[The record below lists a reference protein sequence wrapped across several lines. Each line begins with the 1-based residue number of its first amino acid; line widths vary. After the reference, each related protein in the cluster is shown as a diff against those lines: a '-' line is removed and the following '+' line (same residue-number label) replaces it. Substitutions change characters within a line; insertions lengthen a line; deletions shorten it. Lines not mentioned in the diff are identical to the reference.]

1 LAIYKQ
7 FYVDNGTSYQQV
19 DIRNYSNKDIP
30 DLIALQRECFPPPFP
45 EDLLWNEKQLYSHI
59 ERFPEG
65 ALCAASE
72 GRIIGSMTTLM
83 IDFDPQHPHHRW
95 DEVTDNGYIG
105 THQNDGNSLY
115 VVDIS
120 VSPDYRKLGIGKR
133 LMQSMYELT
142 VFKGLKRL
150 IGGGRIPHYHKSAA
164 EMTPEQYVQAV
175 LDGEKRDP
183 VLSFLL
189 HCGRSPV
196 CVIPGYIEDEESLDY
211 AVLMEWKNPF
221 LR

>member
-1 LAIYKQ
+1 MYKQ

-19 DIRNYSNKDIP
+19 DIRNYSKKDIP

-59 ERFPEG
+59 ERFPDG

-72 GRIIGSMTTLM
+72 GRIIGSMTALM
-83 IDFDPQHPHHRW
+83 TDFNPKHPHHRW

-164 EMTPEQYVQAV
+164 EITPEQYVQAV

>member
-1 LAIYKQ
+1 
-7 FYVDNGTSYQQV
+7 
-19 DIRNYSNKDIP
+19 
-30 DLIALQRECFPPPFP
+30 
-45 EDLLWNEKQLYSHI
+45 
-59 ERFPEG
+59 
-65 ALCAASE
+65 
-72 GRIIGSMTTLM
+72 M
-83 IDFDPQHPHHRW
+83 
-95 DEVTDNGYIG
+95 
-105 THQNDGNSLY
+105 
-115 VVDIS
+115 
-120 VSPDYRKLGIGKR
+120 R

-150 IGGGRIPHYHKSAA
+150 IGGGRIPHYHKSAE

-221 LR
+221 

>member
-1 LAIYKQ
+1 MYKQ

-19 DIRNYSNKDIP
+19 DIRNYSKKDIP

-150 IGGGRIPHYHKSAA
+150 IGGGRIPHYYKSAA

>member
-1 LAIYKQ
+1 MYKQ

-19 DIRNYSNKDIP
+19 DIRNYSKKDIP

-83 IDFDPQHPHHRW
+83 IDFDPQHSHHRW

-150 IGGGRIPHYHKSAA
+150 IGGGRIPHYYKSAA